1 MVHGG
6 DPVNRAQTTFVVTSW
21 LFIVLA
27 ALLFLV
33 PTDFP
38 SAQGAAWVCLGTGL
52 ASHLALFAALVYDR
66 SAAGGDNPPV
76 EG

>member
-1 MVHGG
+1 MT
-6 DPVNRAQTTFVVTSW
+6 RAQTAFVTTAW
-21 LFIVLA
+21 LFIILA

-38 SAQGAAWVCLGTGL
+38 SAQGAAWTCLGVGI
-52 ASHLALFAALVYDR
+52 ASHLALFAAIIYDQVGA
-66 SAAGGDNPPV
+66 AAGNAPSI

>member
-1 MVHGG
+1 M
-6 DPVNRAQTTFVVTSW
+6 NKAQTTFVTTAW

-38 SAQGAAWVCLGTGL
+38 SAQGAAWACLGTGL
-52 ASHLALFAALVYDR
+52 ASHLALFAAIVYDR
-66 SAAGGDNPPV
+66 AAPVITDSPRV

>member
-1 MVHGG
+1 M
-6 DPVNRAQTTFVVTSW
+6 NTAQRLFVVTSW
-21 LFIVLA
+21 LFIVLG

-38 SAQGAAWVCLGTGL
+38 SAEAAAWVCVGTGL
-52 ASHLALFAALVYDR
+52 ASHLALLGAIIYDQFPNTPA
-66 SAAGGDNPPV
+66 SPPP

>member
-1 MVHGG
+1 M
-6 DPVNRAQTTFVVTSW
+6 NKAQTTFVVTSW
-21 LFIVLA
+21 LFITLA

-38 SAQGAAWVCLGTGL
+38 SAQGAAWTCLGVGI
-52 ASHLALFAALVYDR
+52 ASHLALLAALVFDQV
-66 SAAGGDNPPV
+66 AGLSVDNPPT

>member
-1 MVHGG
+1 MS
-6 DPVNRAQTTFVVTSW
+6 PAQRMFVISSW

-33 PTDFP
+33 PTEFP
-38 SAQGAAWVCLGTGL
+38 STEGAAWVCLGVGL
-52 ASHLALFAALVYDR
+52 ASHLALFGGLVVDLVN
-66 SAAGGDNPPV
+66 GPEDNPPT